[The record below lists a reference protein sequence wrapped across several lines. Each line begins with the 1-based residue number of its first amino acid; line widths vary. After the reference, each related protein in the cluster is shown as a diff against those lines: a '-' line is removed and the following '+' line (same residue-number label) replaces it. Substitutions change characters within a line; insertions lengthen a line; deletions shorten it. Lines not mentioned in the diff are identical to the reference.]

1 MKTIRR
7 TRITIKEREV
17 VIVKS
22 GETRKE
28 DHTVCPVCKSHIH
41 IDPTATATC
50 LPEDTQEE
58 DKKLLKVPE

>member
-17 VIVKS
+17 VIMGKVGS
-22 GETRKE
+22 PEE
-28 DHTVCPVCKSHIH
+28 NHTICPVCKSHIH
-41 IDPTATATC
+41 LDPTAPANC

-58 DKKLLKVPE
+58 DPKLLKDPE